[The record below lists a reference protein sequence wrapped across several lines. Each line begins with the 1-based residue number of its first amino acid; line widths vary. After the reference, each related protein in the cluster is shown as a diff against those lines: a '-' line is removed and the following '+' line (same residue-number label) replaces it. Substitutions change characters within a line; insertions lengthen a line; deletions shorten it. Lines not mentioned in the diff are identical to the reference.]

1 MCLDVSTV
9 KKVKVNMSKE
19 KTKKEDVKKAD
30 EKKQND
36 FWNNIKGL
44 SKVDTHLKNLQKLSD
59 KIEVKGL
66 SNFVPFSNDIV
77 IIYNEVKAQAEKS
90 SLSVKDA
97 FKMSQ
102 FRQRMYSRVGYPS
115 EKTPDGKYIRNSV
128 FETATTRALKLALL
142 LVNKTAGICI
152 KEYKV
157 YAISS
162 EIYPEVKVIDGAD
175 SSLTYVANQSNELIL
190 LTVKGLET
198 LYKRIAPTDSKTV
211 DATSDN
217 ITEKLKQIK
226 SVLNAEILHRQKDA
240 DYIMDKYGKTDF
252 ETINQIA
259 KLAVR
264 LSEQYVRDNANDTED
279 GKTKDTSVIS
289 ISSVSYEYKNN
300 KGQVLGNNK
309 VA

>member
-1 MCLDVSTV
+1 MTHEKQDE
-9 KKVKVNMSKE
+9 KKQ
-19 KTKKEDVKKAD
+19 DVKKQD

-36 FWNNIKGL
+36 FWSKIKGL
-44 SKVDTHLKNLQKLSD
+44 SKVDTHLKNLQRLSD
-59 KIEVKGL
+59 KMEVKGL
-66 SNFVPFSNDIV
+66 SNFVPFSTDIV
-77 IIYNEVKAQAEKS
+77 MIYNEVKAQAEKS
-90 SLSVKDA
+90 SLSIKDA

-102 FRQRMYSRVGYPS
+102 FRQLMYSRVGYPS

-157 YAISS
+157 YAISK
-162 EIYPEVKVIDGAD
+162 ELYPEVKVISGGD

-198 LYKRIAPTDSKTV
+198 LYKSIAPTDVNSV
-211 DATSDN
+211 DEKADN
-217 ITEKLKQIK
+217 ITEQFKNIK
-226 SVLNAEILHRQKDA
+226 IFLNAEILKRQKKS
-240 DYIMDKYGKTDF
+240 DYIMDNYGKTDF
-252 ETINQIA
+252 ETLNQIA
-259 KLAVR
+259 KLSVR
-264 LSEQYVRDNANDTED
+264 LSEQYVRDNNNDTKD

-289 ISSVSYEYKNN
+289 ISSVTYEYKND
-300 KGQVLGNNK
+300 KGQILGNNK

>member
-1 MCLDVSTV
+1 MTQ
-9 KKVKVNMSKE
+9 E
-19 KTKKEDVKKAD
+19 KTKQEVKKQD

-36 FWNNIKGL
+36 FWSKIKGL

-59 KIEVKGL
+59 KMEVKGL
-66 SNFVPFSNDIV
+66 SNFVPFSTDIV
-77 IIYNEVKAQAEKS
+77 MIYNEVKAQAEKS
-90 SLSVKDA
+90 SLSIKDA

-102 FRQRMYSRVGYPS
+102 FRQLMYSRVGYPS

-157 YAISS
+157 YAISK
-162 EIYPEVKVIDGAD
+162 ELYPEVKVISGGD

-198 LYKRIAPTDSKTV
+198 LYKSIAPTDVNSV
-211 DATSDN
+211 DEKADN
-217 ITEKLKQIK
+217 ITEQFKNIK
-226 SVLNAEILHRQKDA
+226 IFLNAEILKRQKKS
-240 DYIMDKYGKTDF
+240 DYIMDNYGKTDF
-252 ETINQIA
+252 ETLNQIA
-259 KLAVR
+259 KLSVR
-264 LSEQYVRDNANDTED
+264 LSEQYVRDNNNDTKD

-289 ISSVSYEYKNN
+289 ISSVTYEYKND

>member
-1 MCLDVSTV
+1 MSMEKR
-9 KKVKVNMSKE
+9 KKDD
-19 KTKKEDVKKAD
+19 TKQAE

-36 FWNNIKGL
+36 FWNNIKSL

-77 IIYNEVKAQAEKS
+77 TIYNEVKAQAEKS
-90 SLSVKDA
+90 SLNVKDA

-142 LVNKTAGICI
+142 LVNKTAGICV

-157 YAISS
+157 YAISK
-162 EIYPEVKVIDGAD
+162 EIYPDVKVISGAD

-211 DATSDN
+211 DKESEN
-217 ITEKLKQIK
+217 ITDKLKSIK

-240 DYIMDKYGKTDF
+240 NYIIDKYGKTDF
-252 ETINQIA
+252 EIINQIV
-259 KLAVR
+259 KLSLR
-264 LSEQYVRDNANDTED
+264 LSEQYTRDNNNF
-279 GKTKDTSVIS
+279 TKDGVNKDSSVIS
-289 ISSVSYEYKNN
+289 VSSVSYEYKNN
-300 KGQVLGNNK
+300 KGQILGNNK

>member
-1 MCLDVSTV
+1 MTHEKQDE
-9 KKVKVNMSKE
+9 KKQDE
-19 KTKKEDVKKAD
+19 KKQD

-36 FWNNIKGL
+36 FWSKIKGL

-59 KIEVKGL
+59 KMEVKGL
-66 SNFVPFSNDIV
+66 SNFVPFSTDIV
-77 IIYNEVKAQAEKS
+77 MIYNEVKAQAEKS
-90 SLSVKDA
+90 SLSIKDA

-102 FRQRMYSRVGYPS
+102 FRQLMYSRVGYPS

-157 YAISS
+157 YAISK
-162 EIYPEVKVIDGAD
+162 ELYPEVKVISGGD

-198 LYKRIAPTDSKTV
+198 LYKSIAPTDVNSV
-211 DATSDN
+211 DEKADN
-217 ITEKLKQIK
+217 ITEQFKNIK
-226 SVLNAEILHRQKDA
+226 IFLNAEILKRQKKS
-240 DYIMDKYGKTDF
+240 DYIMDNYGKTDF
-252 ETINQIA
+252 ETLNQIA
-259 KLAVR
+259 KLSVR
-264 LSEQYVRDNANDTED
+264 LSEQYVRDNNNDTKD

-289 ISSVSYEYKNN
+289 ISSVTYEYKND
-300 KGQVLGNNK
+300 KGQILGNNK

>member
-1 MCLDVSTV
+1 
-9 KKVKVNMSKE
+9 MSKE
-19 KTKKEDVKKAD
+19 KTKQDVKKAD
-30 EKKQND
+30 EKKQSD
-36 FWNNIKGL
+36 FWKNIKSL

-77 IIYNEVKAQAEKS
+77 LIYNDVKAQAEKS

-102 FRQRMYSRVGYPS
+102 FRQLMYSRVGYPS

-142 LVNKTAGICI
+142 LVNKTAGICV

-157 YAISS
+157 YAISK
-162 EIYPEVKVIDGAD
+162 EIYPDVKVISGAD

-198 LYKRIAPTDSKTV
+198 LYKRIAPTDT
-211 DATSDN
+211 
-217 ITEKLKQIK
+217 K
-226 SVLNAEILHRQKDA
+226 SVDKDSDDITAQFKNIKTFLNAEILKRQKNP
-240 DYIMDKYGKTDF
+240 DYIMEQYGKTDF
-252 ETINQIA
+252 ELINQIA
-259 KLAVR
+259 KLSMR
-264 LSEQYVRDNANDTED
+264 LSEQYVRDNSNDTKD

-289 ISSVSYEYKNN
+289 VGSVSYEIRNN
-300 KGQVLGNNK
+300 KGQSIGNSK

>member
-1 MCLDVSTV
+1 MTQ
-9 KKVKVNMSKE
+9 E
-19 KTKKEDVKKAD
+19 KTKQDVKKAD

-44 SKVDTHLKNLQKLSD
+44 SKVDTHLRNLQKLSD
-59 KIEVKGL
+59 KMEVKGL

-77 IIYNEVKAQAEKS
+77 SIYNEVKAQAEKS

-102 FRQRMYSRVGYPS
+102 FRQLMYSRVGYPS

-157 YAISS
+157 YAISK
-162 EIYPEVKVIDGAD
+162 ELYPQVKVISGAD

-198 LYKRIAPTDSKTV
+198 LYKTIAPTDSKAV
-211 DATSDN
+211 DKETDN
-217 ITEKLKQIK
+217 ITDQFKSIK
-226 SVLNAEILHRQKDA
+226 TFLNAEILKRQKNA
-240 DYIMDKYGKTDF
+240 DYIMDNYGKTDF
-252 ETINQIA
+252 ETLNQIA
-259 KLAVR
+259 KLSVR
-264 LSEQYVRDNANDTED
+264 LSEQYTRDNSNDTKD
-279 GKTKDTSVIS
+279 GTTKDSSVIS

-300 KGQVLGNNK
+300 KGQVLGSSK

>member
-1 MCLDVSTV
+1 
-9 KKVKVNMSKE
+9 MSKE
-19 KTKKEDVKKAD
+19 KTKSEIKKSD

-36 FWNNIKGL
+36 FWKNIKSL

-66 SNFVPFSNDIV
+66 SNFVLFANDIV
-77 IIYNEVKAQAEKS
+77 AIYKEVKTQAEES

-102 FRQRMYSRVGYPS
+102 FRQLMYSRVGYPS

-128 FETATTRALKLALL
+128 FEIATTRALKLALL
-142 LVNKTAGICI
+142 LVNKTAGICV

-157 YAISS
+157 YVVSK
-162 EIYPEVKVIDGAD
+162 ELYPEVKVIGAD
-175 SSLTYVANQSNELIL
+175 TSLTYIKNNSDELIL

-198 LYKRIAPTDSKTV
+198 LYKRIAPTDTKTI
-211 DATSDN
+211 DKESED
-217 ITEKLKQIK
+217 ITEKFKSIK
-226 SVLNAEILHRQKDA
+226 LVLNAEILKRQKNP
-240 DYIMDKYGKTDF
+240 DYIMESYGKTDF
-252 ETINQIA
+252 EILNQIV
-259 KLAVR
+259 KLAMR
-264 LSEQYVRDNANDTED
+264 LSEQYTRDNSNDTKD

-289 ISSVSYEYKNN
+289 VGSVSYEIRNN
-300 KGQVLGNNK
+300 KGQSIGNSK

>member
-1 MCLDVSTV
+1 MTQ
-9 KKVKVNMSKE
+9 E
-19 KTKKEDVKKAD
+19 KTKHIKDVTKKELE

-44 SKVDTHLKNLQKLSD
+44 SKVDTHLRNLQKLSD
-59 KIEVKGL
+59 KMEVKGL

-77 IIYNEVKAQAEKS
+77 SIYNEVKAQAEKS

-102 FRQRMYSRVGYPS
+102 FRQLMYSRVGYPS

-157 YAISS
+157 YAISK
-162 EIYPEVKVIDGAD
+162 ELYPQVKVISGAD
-175 SSLTYVANQSNELIL
+175 SSLTYVANVSNELIL

-198 LYKRIAPTDSKTV
+198 LYKTIAPTDSKAV
-211 DATSDN
+211 DKETDN
-217 ITEKLKQIK
+217 ITDQFKSIK
-226 SVLNAEILHRQKDA
+226 TFLNAEILKRQKNA
-240 DYIMDKYGKTDF
+240 DYIMDNYGKTDF
-252 ETINQIA
+252 ETLNQIA
-259 KLAVR
+259 KLSVR
-264 LSEQYVRDNANDTED
+264 LSEQYTRDNNNDTKD
-279 GKTKDTSVIS
+279 GTTKDSSVIS

-300 KGQVLGNNK
+300 KGQVLGSSK

>member
-1 MCLDVSTV
+1 MSKGKTKQVST
-9 KKVKVNMSKE
+9 KE
-19 KTKKEDVKKAD
+19 LD
-30 EKKQND
+30 EKRQSD
-36 FWNNIKGL
+36 FWKNIKSL

-77 IIYNEVKAQAEKS
+77 LIYNDVKAQAEKS

-102 FRQRMYSRVGYPS
+102 FRQLMYSRVGYPS

-142 LVNKTAGICI
+142 LVNKTAGICV

-157 YAISS
+157 YAISK
-162 EIYPEVKVIDGAD
+162 EIYPDVKVISGAD

-198 LYKRIAPTDSKTV
+198 LYKRIAPTDTKTV
-211 DATSDN
+211 DKESDN
-217 ITEKLKQIK
+217 ITEQFKNIK
-226 SVLNAEILHRQKDA
+226 SFLNAEILKRQKDA
-240 DYIMDKYGKTDF
+240 NYIIDKYGKTDF
-252 ETINQIA
+252 EIINQIA
-259 KLAVR
+259 KLSVR
-264 LSEQYVRDNANDTED
+264 LSEQYTRDNNNY
-279 GKTKDTSVIS
+279 TKDGINKDSSVIS
-289 ISSVSYEYKNN
+289 VGVVSYEYKNN
-300 KGQVLGNNK
+300 KGQILGSNK

>member
-1 MCLDVSTV
+1 M
-9 KKVKVNMSKE
+9 
-19 KTKKEDVKKAD
+19 
-30 EKKQND
+30 
-36 FWNNIKGL
+36 
-44 SKVDTHLKNLQKLSD
+44 
-59 KIEVKGL
+59 
-66 SNFVPFSNDIV
+66 PFATDIV
-77 IIYNEVKAQAEKS
+77 AIYNEVKSQAEKS

-102 FRQRMYSRVGYPS
+102 FRQLMYSRVGYPS

-142 LVNKTAGICI
+142 LVNKTAGICV

-157 YAISS
+157 YAISK
-162 EIYPEVKVIDGAD
+162 EIYPDVKVISGAD

-211 DATSDN
+211 DKESEN
-217 ITEKLKQIK
+217 ITDKLKSIK
-226 SVLNAEILHRQKDA
+226 SVLNAEILHRQKNP
-240 DYIMDKYGKTDF
+240 DYIMESYGKTDF

-259 KLAVR
+259 KLAMR
-264 LSEQYVRDNANDTED
+264 LSEQYTRDNSNDTKD

-300 KGQVLGNNK
+300 KGQILGTSK
-309 VA
+309 IA

>member
-1 MCLDVSTV
+1 MTQ
-9 KKVKVNMSKE
+9 E
-19 KTKKEDVKKAD
+19 KTKQEVKKQD
-30 EKKQND
+30 EKKQSD
-36 FWNNIKGL
+36 FWSKIKGL

-59 KIEVKGL
+59 KMEVKGL
-66 SNFVPFSNDIV
+66 SNFVPFSTDIV
-77 IIYNEVKAQAEKS
+77 MIYNEVKAQAEKS
-90 SLSVKDA
+90 SLSIKDA

-102 FRQRMYSRVGYPS
+102 FRQLMYSRVGYPS

-157 YAISS
+157 YAISK
-162 EIYPEVKVIDGAD
+162 ELYPDVKVISGGD

-198 LYKRIAPTDSKTV
+198 LYKSIAPTDVNSV
-211 DATSDN
+211 DEKADN
-217 ITEKLKQIK
+217 ITEQFKNIK
-226 SVLNAEILHRQKDA
+226 IFLNAEILKRQKKS
-240 DYIMDKYGKTDF
+240 DYIMDNYGKTDF
-252 ETINQIA
+252 ETLNQIA
-259 KLAVR
+259 KLSVR
-264 LSEQYVRDNANDTED
+264 LSEQYVRDNNNDTKD

-289 ISSVSYEYKNN
+289 ISSVTYEYKND
-300 KGQVLGNNK
+300 KGQILGNNK

>member
-1 MCLDVSTV
+1 MTQ
-9 KKVKVNMSKE
+9 E
-19 KTKKEDVKKAD
+19 KTKQDVKKAD

-44 SKVDTHLKNLQKLSD
+44 SKVDTHLRNLQKLSD
-59 KIEVKGL
+59 KMEVKGL

-77 IIYNEVKAQAEKS
+77 SIYNEVKAQAEKS

-102 FRQRMYSRVGYPS
+102 FRQLMYSRVGYPS

-157 YAISS
+157 YAISK
-162 EIYPEVKVIDGAD
+162 ELYPQVKVISGAD
-175 SSLTYVANQSNELIL
+175 SSLTYVANVSNELIL

-198 LYKRIAPTDSKTV
+198 LYKTIAPTDSKAV
-211 DATSDN
+211 DKETDN
-217 ITEKLKQIK
+217 ITDQFKSIK
-226 SVLNAEILHRQKDA
+226 TFLNAEILKRQKNA
-240 DYIMDKYGKTDF
+240 DYIMDNYGKTDF
-252 ETINQIA
+252 ETLNQIA
-259 KLAVR
+259 KLSVR
-264 LSEQYVRDNANDTED
+264 LSEQYTRDNSNDTKD
-279 GKTKDTSVIS
+279 GTTKDSSVIS

-300 KGQVLGNNK
+300 KGQVLGSSK

>member
-1 MCLDVSTV
+1 MTHEKQDE
-9 KKVKVNMSKE
+9 KKQ
-19 KTKKEDVKKAD
+19 DVKKQD

-36 FWNNIKGL
+36 FWSKIKGL

-59 KIEVKGL
+59 KMEVKGL
-66 SNFVPFSNDIV
+66 SNFVPFSTDIV
-77 IIYNEVKAQAEKS
+77 MIYNEVKAQAEKS
-90 SLSVKDA
+90 SLSIKDA

-102 FRQRMYSRVGYPS
+102 FRQLMYSRVGYPS

-157 YAISS
+157 YAISK
-162 EIYPEVKVIDGAD
+162 ELYPEVKVISGGD

-198 LYKRIAPTDSKTV
+198 LYKSIAPTDVNSV
-211 DATSDN
+211 DEKADN
-217 ITEKLKQIK
+217 ITEQFKNIK
-226 SVLNAEILHRQKDA
+226 IFLNAEILKRQKKS
-240 DYIMDKYGKTDF
+240 DYIMDNYGKTDF
-252 ETINQIA
+252 ETLNQIA
-259 KLAVR
+259 KLSVR
-264 LSEQYVRDNANDTED
+264 LSEQYVRDNNNDTKD

-289 ISSVSYEYKNN
+289 ISSVTYEYKND
-300 KGQVLGNNK
+300 KGQILGNNK

>member
-1 MCLDVSTV
+1 
-9 KKVKVNMSKE
+9 MSKE
-19 KTKKEDVKKAD
+19 KTKQDVKKAD
-30 EKKQND
+30 EKKQSD
-36 FWNNIKGL
+36 FWKNIKSL

-77 IIYNEVKAQAEKS
+77 LIYNDVKAQAEKS

-102 FRQRMYSRVGYPS
+102 FRQLMYSRVGYPS

-142 LVNKTAGICI
+142 LVNKTAGICV

-157 YAISS
+157 YAISK
-162 EIYPEVKVIDGAD
+162 EIYPDVKVISGAD

-198 LYKRIAPTDSKTV
+198 LYKRIAPTDT
-211 DATSDN
+211 
-217 ITEKLKQIK
+217 K
-226 SVLNAEILHRQKDA
+226 SVDKDSDDITAQFKNIKTFLNAEILKRQKNP
-240 DYIMDKYGKTDF
+240 DYIMEQYGKTDF
-252 ETINQIA
+252 EIINQIA
-259 KLAVR
+259 KLSMR
-264 LSEQYVRDNANDTED
+264 LSEQYVRDNSNDTKD

-289 ISSVSYEYKNN
+289 VGSVSYEIRNN
-300 KGQVLGNNK
+300 KGQSIGNSK

>member
-1 MCLDVSTV
+1 MTQ
-9 KKVKVNMSKE
+9 E
-19 KTKKEDVKKAD
+19 KTKKDVKKQD

-44 SKVDTHLKNLQKLSD
+44 SKVDTHLRNLQKLSD
-59 KIEVKGL
+59 KMEVKGL

-77 IIYNEVKAQAEKS
+77 SIYNEVKAQAEKS

-102 FRQRMYSRVGYPS
+102 FRQLMYSRVGYPS
-115 EKTPDGKYIRNSV
+115 DKTPDGKYIRNSV

-157 YAISS
+157 YAISK
-162 EIYPEVKVIDGAD
+162 ELYPQVKVISGAD

-198 LYKRIAPTDSKTV
+198 LYKTIAPTDSKAV
-211 DATSDN
+211 DKETDN
-217 ITEKLKQIK
+217 ITEQFKNIK
-226 SVLNAEILHRQKDA
+226 KFLNAEILKRQNNA
-240 DYIMDKYGKTDF
+240 DYIMEKYGKTDY

-264 LSEQYVRDNANDTED
+264 LSEQYVRDNNNDTKD

-300 KGQVLGNNK
+300 KGQVLGNSK

>member
-1 MCLDVSTV
+1 MCFNVALIRKLIGIYMTQ
-9 KKVKVNMSKE
+9 E
-19 KTKKEDVKKAD
+19 KTKQDVKKQD

-36 FWNNIKGL
+36 FWSKIKGL

-59 KIEVKGL
+59 KMEVKGL
-66 SNFVPFSNDIV
+66 SNFVPFSTDIV
-77 IIYNEVKAQAEKS
+77 MIYNEVKTQAEKS
-90 SLSVKDA
+90 SLSIKDA

-102 FRQRMYSRVGYPS
+102 FRQLMYSRVGYPS

-157 YAISS
+157 YAISK
-162 EIYPEVKVIDGAD
+162 ELYPEVKVISGGD
-175 SSLTYVANQSNELIL
+175 SSLTYIANQSNELIL

-198 LYKRIAPTDSKTV
+198 LYKSIAPTDVNSV
-211 DATSDN
+211 DEKADN
-217 ITEKLKQIK
+217 ITEQFKNIK
-226 SVLNAEILHRQKDA
+226 IFLNAEILKRQKKS
-240 DYIMDKYGKTDF
+240 DYIMDNYGKTDF
-252 ETINQIA
+252 ETLNQIA
-259 KLAVR
+259 KLSVR
-264 LSEQYVRDNANDTED
+264 LSEQYVRDNNNDTKD

-289 ISSVSYEYKNN
+289 ISSVTYEYKND

>member
-9 KKVKVNMSKE
+9 KKVKVNMSNE

-77 IIYNEVKAQAEKS
+77 TIYNEVKAQAEKS
-90 SLSVKDA
+90 SLNVKDA

-128 FETATTRALKLALL
+128 FETATTSALKLALL
-142 LVNKTAGICI
+142 LVNKTAGICV

-157 YAISS
+157 YAISK
-162 EIYPEVKVIDGAD
+162 EIYPDVKVISGAD

-259 KLAVR
+259 KLSVR